1 MQSNISFDGRKFWGD
16 EREGNYTSE
25 YRKTTTKCRDRE
37 VLIDALVDMGY
48 KREYIEVHDQA
59 QQLFD
64 WHGRPTTYTD
74 KNGDKANII
83 VRRQHVGGAANDLGF
98 KLEADGNYAAVISQY
113 DSGKHNTKWLS
124 GLKTSYSDKRVKK
137 ELAKNGFKYLGKEMV
152 GGKIQIRYLKMT
164 ATL

>member
-1 MQSNISFDGRKFWGD
+1 M
-16 EREGNYTSE
+16 SE
-25 YRKTTTKCRDRE
+25 YRKTSLKCKDRE

-74 KNGDKANII
+74 KTETRLTSSFVASMWAGLRTTLASNWKPMEITQPSS
-83 VRRQHVGGAANDLGF
+83 R
-98 KLEADGNYAAVISQY
+98 QY

-152 GGKIQIRYLKMT
+152 NGKIQIKYLKMT
-164 ATL
+164 ATF

>member
-1 MQSNISFDGRKFWGD
+1 M
-16 EREGNYTSE
+16 SE

-37 VLIDALVDMGY
+37 VLINALVEMGY

-74 KNGDKANII
+74 KKGDKANII
-83 VRRQHVGGAANDLGF
+83 VRRQHVGGSANDLGF

-152 GGKIQIRYLKMT
+152 NGKIQIKYMKMT
-164 ATL
+164 ATF

>member
-1 MQSNISFDGRKFWGD
+1 M
-16 EREGNYTSE
+16 SE
-25 YRKTTTKCRDRE
+25 YRKNTTKCKDKE
-37 VLIDALVDMGY
+37 VLIDALVEMGY
-48 KREYIEVHDQA
+48 KREHIEYHEVP

-64 WHGRPTTYTD
+64 WHGRPTTYLD
-74 KNGDKANII
+74 KTGDKANII

-98 KLEADGNYAAVISQY
+98 KLDPVTKCYDAIISQY

-152 GGKIQIRYLKMT
+152 NGKIQIKYMKMT
-164 ATL
+164 ATF

>member
-1 MQSNISFDGRKFWGD
+1 M
-16 EREGNYTSE
+16 SE
-25 YRKTTTKCRDRE
+25 YRKNTRSARTEKFSSTLWLRWDTSGSTSKYHE
-37 VLIDALVDMGY
+37 VP
-48 KREYIEVHDQA
+48 

-64 WHGRPTTYTD
+64 WHGRPTPYLD
-74 KNGDKANII
+74 KTGDKANII

-98 KLEADGNYAAVISQY
+98 KLDPVTKCYDAIISQY

-152 GGKIQIRYLKMT
+152 NGKIQIRYLKMT